1 MTSVNGRILAID
13 PGEKKIGVALSDLSG
28 SLASPLTVIKH
39 ESLLVDA
46 GQIASL
52 AQENGAVLI
61 VVGLALGEGGEEI
74 PQTRHARKLIDTI
87 RGQTVIAVT
96 GWDEWG
102 STNQARETLLAAG
115 VRQSR
120 RGGHQDALAAAMILR
135 SYIDAQADSGDTV
148 HG

>member
-1 MTSVNGRILAID
+1 MTSVDGRILAVD
-13 PGEKKIGVALSDLSG
+13 PGEKKLGLALSDPSG

-39 ESLLVDA
+39 ESLLLDA

-52 AQENGAVLI
+52 AEENGAVLI
-61 VVGLALGEGGEEI
+61 IVGLALAEGGEEI
-74 PQTRHARKLIDTI
+74 PQTRHARKLIDAI
-87 RGQTVIAVT
+87 RGQTAITVS

-102 STNQARETLLAAG
+102 STNQARKTLIAAG

-135 SYIDAQADSGDTV
+135 SYIDAHPASGDSTNE
-148 HG
+148 